1 MLDFAVK
8 TSACFS
14 WTCSKFLG
22 FLDVQQ
28 KSGYWISNGTSA
40 GHASSLGI
48 SKDFNRNL
56 QIFLVGFHTLTSAP
70 KNVFFFFR
78 GIDFG
83 SKTSQISE
91 GFGWNLQKFYI
102 FWPQINARKKTTFF
116 FFNYKFL
123 SQIFQWYI
131 LVFFGCCCCSPC
143 SSGGCWW
150 YPCHGSHLIGECA
163 THCCVGISS
172 SKGVGRSYWQD
183 YVFVGAWNEKGRS
196 ILPKTIWFWVETE
209 YLAHSLPILPSSAGA
224 WPSLCSHCSS
234 GPRKWWPRS
243 GAVAKFGGTYMFS
256 IHYGCIFV

>member
-1 MLDFAVK
+1 M
-8 TSACFS
+8 FS
-14 WTCSKFLG
+14 WNR
-22 FLDVQQ
+22 Q
-28 KSGYWISNGTSA
+28 KSSQQNQALTSA
-40 GHASSLGI
+40 GRHVSDAFKSNPIVLWLPWITVSC
-48 SKDFNRNL
+48 
-56 QIFLVGFHTLTSAP
+56 QTLTGILAYTSQTSCRVYIV
-70 KNVFFFFR
+70 NIVFFWVT
-78 GIDFG
+78 G
-83 SKTSQISE
+83 SSMM
-91 GFGWNLQKFYI
+91 YI
-102 FWPQINARKKTTFF
+102 FDSMIFCDQIPWN
-116 FFNYKFL
+116 
-123 SQIFQWYI
+123 S
-131 LVFFGCCCCSPC
+131 V
-143 SSGGCWW
+143 SGDCWW
-150 YPCHGSHLIGECA
+150 YPCQGSHLIGECA